1 MKIGERKHHFTEI
14 LYFAL
19 RKSRKDFNPNDFKWE
34 LGAAVIYDIDVDY
47 GHHIAEDYIFRP
59 AEKPT
64 LFGIPVEVNMEN
76 LHQLKLYEDITNKI
90 AIPESEEEG

>member
-1 MKIGERKHHFTEI
+1 MKIGERKHHFTET
-14 LYFAL
+14 LYFTL
-19 RKSRKDFNPNDFKWE
+19 RKARKDFNPNDFKWE
-34 LGAAVIYDIDVDY
+34 LGAAVIYDLDVDY
-47 GHHIAEDYIFRP
+47 GQHIAEDYIFRP